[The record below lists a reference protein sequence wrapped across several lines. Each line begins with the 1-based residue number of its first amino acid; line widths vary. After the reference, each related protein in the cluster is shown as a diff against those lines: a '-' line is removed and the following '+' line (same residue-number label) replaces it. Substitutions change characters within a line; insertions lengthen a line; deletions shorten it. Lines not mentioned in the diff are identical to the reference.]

1 MSGMALRKLVQ
12 KAPAS
17 AGQINPAVTLLR
29 DVFRE
34 VPRILTIY
42 DIDLADR
49 DVRVSPQPLSRTP
62 SLLSPAGVPAAP
74 PLRAH
79 LVHAR
84 MLQTLAQ
91 ARRVIMK
98 HFRKHEAIADKAV
111 KDILIMKGYMELEE
125 TKMQYKQ
132 TTHLRRMLDPTQFDE
147 EPEEAAPTLPF
158 KAGEAGSLA
167 SGAYGSDADKLKAK
181 LAALRAK
188 LAASKGPDAMTT
200 PRVLG
205 GVGAY

>member
-1 MSGMALRKLVQ
+1 MAMALQGRRSRFSVCRREAAEGEVGLRECGMALRKLVQ
-12 KAPAS
+12 KTAAS

-62 SLLSPAGVPAAP
+62 SPGSLLSPAGVPAAP

-84 MLQTLAQ
+84 SFGVLA
-91 ARRVIMK
+91 
-98 HFRKHEAIADKAV
+98 
-111 KDILIMKGYMELEE
+111 G
-125 TKMQYKQ
+125 
-132 TTHLRRMLDPTQFDE
+132 
-147 EPEEAAPTLPF
+147 
-158 KAGEAGSLA
+158 
-167 SGAYGSDADKLKAK
+167 
-181 LAALRAK
+181 
-188 LAASKGPDAMTT
+188 
-200 PRVLG
+200 
-205 GVGAY
+205 

>member
-1 MSGMALRKLVQ
+1 MALRKLVQ
-12 KAPAS
+12 KAA
-17 AGQINPAVTLLR
+17 ATGGQVNPTVTLLR

-49 DVRVSPQPLSRTP
+49 DVRRPQPLPRT
-62 SLLSPAGVPAAP
+62 SLPPRPPVPFSSPRAA
-74 PLRAH
+74 RAPRLH
-79 LVHAR
+79 TPQCSAR
-84 MLQTLAQ
+84 AQ

-98 HFRKHEAIADKAV
+98 HFRKHEAIADKSV
-111 KDILIMKGYMELEE
+111 QDILIMKGYMELEE

-147 EPEEAAPTLPF
+147 APEEAAPALPF

-167 SGAYGSDADKLKAK
+167 SAEFGSDADKLKAK

-188 LAASKGPDAMTT
+188 LDASKGEDAMTT